1 MKPQTPNAQPDPW
14 VHGLALY
21 RSGAVLPVL
30 TLEVAHGQ

>member
-14 VHGLALY
+14 AHGFTLY

-30 TLEVAHGQ
+30 AHEVAHGQ